1 MVLRFDSQ
9 SWCDFVVA
17 YAGVLKAGGVV
28 VALSPQATPVELVR
42 VVSHCAASI
51 VISSTDLPP
60 PDLPPEA
67 RARTIPAEE
76 LEAGQDQG
84 PVCGQPPGTDPVD
97 ISYRPE
103 ALRRLQTRG
112 HTQDGIL
119 TGLAILDAAV
129 GHGAG
134 GPSLHTFP
142 PGSDGARAA
151 LWSAVTPG
159 RRTVVVLPR
168 FQPEA
173 LCRLSADQGMG
184 RWSLAP
190 SAAAWV
196 LDSGAL
202 ERHDL
207 SSLVGLVLV
216 GGRARPELAWR
227 LGEHFPQA
235 RVVTSMSIG
244 SSDGPPVAFLH
255 DRGRPGSLG
264 RPLGGVEVCV
274 VDEAEEELSTG
285 AVGRLRL
292 VHPAGAGDEGWNLVT
307 EELGYLEDGA
317 VYPVASTN
325 GVLRRPGATV
335 LAEEVAQTLRRQ
347 PGVTDAAVFGI
358 PDDERAE
365 QIGAAVV
372 TRLPM
377 AAKELQNAVRRRLG
391 ATKSPDVLVFVETI
405 PRNERGVLLHRR
417 LRERM
422 GLPVE
427 RVGHVKASTPVEE
440 TIVAMWERVLA
451 RDGVGVHDDYF
462 ELGGDQMGACRIL
475 DLMADAFGVAPS
487 LSTFLASPTVAA
499 LAASAERD
507 TEAEG
512 DPQVAPVA
520 FSQEGMVWHEQLAP
534 GSQSLPPLVR
544 RYRGLLDVGVLGR
557 ALAEIVRRHEPLRTT
572 FELRQGRL
580 VQVVAPPGAFRL
592 SVKDV
597 SGLPASGQDA
607 ELAKV
612 LSGAAR
618 PFHLVDGPLF
628 EATLIR
634 LGAEDHVVVFKVHHS
649 VYDDWSVSLFRRELS
664 CLYRAFLA
672 GEPSPLADLPVGFA
686 EVSRAQRR
694 RLAGRRGTDE
704 LSWWRRELRGAP
716 LCLELPIDDPERP
729 AGATQASAEPV
740 SIELPNELS
749 VQLRALAR
757 RERTTLFMTMLA
769 AFQVLVERYTGQPEL
784 VLATVVANRNRSDL
798 ERMIGCFTKK
808 VLVRLRA
815 SGGDSFA
822 QLLPRVRAS
831 VLGALSHQDLP
842 FETVLQQT
850 LGREVARHG
859 LVPQVGVMFQGVTPQ
874 GEELVLPGLTTS
886 GYDTSATTTRT
897 HFASGGDEADA
908 ASATWGGGLYLGTFL
923 ILSLIESG
931 EAISL
936 SARGAFH
943 RPSVEGLLANFQILL
958 AEVAAHPSRPLHL
971 LALGDGDQRA
981 EPGRRENDA
990 VDIVAQAS
998 GTGCAHQLFEVQV
1011 EQAPSRPAIIEGGR
1025 TLTYA
1030 EVDAEAT
1037 KLASRLQAGGVQPG
1051 ALVGICLDPSVDAV
1065 VAVLGVWKSGAGFV
1079 ALDPRDSDEH
1089 LLSVVEV
1096 ASLGLVVTNAG
1107 RASRVRSRLS
1117 ARGVEI
1123 EVMTVSGSGAYAG
1136 SNRSPTTVPVAGD
1149 PAAPALVFFG
1159 SSPSGP
1165 GPGVVI
1171 QHRAVVNLAAGLARD
1186 LYRAGPERS
1195 APSPVCVGLS
1205 ASLAAPAFLRQ
1216 MAALLSGHTLRVFAR
1231 GDDQAENGVL
1241 SHLRAGT
1248 LDLIDCSPHDLE
1260 ELAEGGL
1267 AEALRERPGGAGTP
1281 VVVAG
1286 STTRIDPEVWANLA
1300 ALPEARTC
1308 WLYGPPECTF
1318 GSMLT
1323 PVAVGGGRV
1332 TVGLPL
1338 AGVVGAVLDIQ
1349 GRPLPRGA
1357 TGELYLGGESMA
1369 GGYLGG
1375 SRAVEGRLGSL
1386 QASEEPAS
1394 RLFGTGQL
1402 ARRLPDGRFELLG
1415 GVGDVVALCGF
1426 RVDTACMESALQRCA
1441 AVGQVAVVLR
1451 EDLPGEPNLV
1461 AYVVP
1466 SGEVAPTLNELRC
1479 VLWTEMPGYAWPAAL
1494 VVVDHLPRLA
1504 NVNVDLASLP
1514 ASDPGIRLEH
1524 NDVLASLWAE
1534 VLGVQQVQADENYW
1548 QSFSFLDVI
1557 ARAREAGFLLPDRQ
1571 VSRNR
1576 VLATLHTDMA
1586 VAASDLPDS

>member
-1 MVLRFDSQ
+1 M
-9 SWCDFVVA
+9 
-17 YAGVLKAGGVV
+17 
-28 VALSPQATPVELVR
+28 
-42 VVSHCAASI
+42 
-51 VISSTDLPP
+51 
-60 PDLPPEA
+60 
-67 RARTIPAEE
+67 
-76 LEAGQDQG
+76 
-84 PVCGQPPGTDPVD
+84 
-97 ISYRPE
+97 
-103 ALRRLQTRG
+103 
-112 HTQDGIL
+112 
-119 TGLAILDAAV
+119 
-129 GHGAG
+129 
-134 GPSLHTFP
+134 
-142 PGSDGARAA
+142 
-151 LWSAVTPG
+151 
-159 RRTVVVLPR
+159 
-168 FQPEA
+168 
-173 LCRLSADQGMG
+173 
-184 RWSLAP
+184 
-190 SAAAWV
+190 
-196 LDSGAL
+196 
-202 ERHDL
+202 
-207 SSLVGLVLV
+207 
-216 GGRARPELAWR
+216 
-227 LGEHFPQA
+227 
-235 RVVTSMSIG
+235 
-244 SSDGPPVAFLH
+244 
-255 DRGRPGSLG
+255 
-264 RPLGGVEVCV
+264 
-274 VDEAEEELSTG
+274 
-285 AVGRLRL
+285 
-292 VHPAGAGDEGWNLVT
+292 T

-335 LAEEVAQTLRRQ
+335 LAEEVAETLRRQ

-372 TRLPM
+372 TRLPT
-377 AAKELQNAVRRRLG
+377 AARELQDAVRGRLG
-391 ATKSPDVLVFVETI
+391 ATKSPDVLVFVDEI

-417 LRERM
+417 LREQL
-422 GLPVE
+422 GLSVE
-427 RVGHVKASTPVEE
+427 RCDHVAASTPVEE
-440 TIVAMWERVLA
+440 TIVAMWERVLD
-451 RDGVGVHDDYF
+451 RDGVGVHDDFF
-462 ELGGDQMGACRIL
+462 ELGGDQMGACRML
-475 DLMADAFGVAPS
+475 ELMVDAFGSAPS
-487 LSTFLASPTVAA
+487 LSTFVASPTVAA

-664 CLYRAFLA
+664 CLYRALLA

-798 ERMIGCFTKK
+798 EEMIGCFTKK
-808 VLVRLRA
+808 VLVRLHA
-815 SGGDSFA
+815 SGGGSFA
-822 QLLPRVRAS
+822 QLLPQVRAS
-831 VLGALSHQDLP
+831 VLGALSHQELP

-850 LGREVARHG
+850 LGREAARHG
-859 LVPQVGVMFQGVTPQ
+859 LVPQVGVMFQGVTPE

-897 HFASGGDEADA
+897 HFASGRDEADA
-908 ASATWGGGLYLGTFL
+908 AGATWGEGLYLGTFL

-931 EAISL
+931 ETISL

-943 RPSVEGLLANFQILL
+943 RPSVEGLLANFQTLL
-958 AEVAAHPSRPLHL
+958 ADIAAHPSRPLHM
-971 LALGDGDQRA
+971 LALADGDQRA
-981 EPGRRENDA
+981 ESGPGESDA
-990 VDIVAQAS
+990 VDIVARGS
-998 GTGCAHQLFEVQV
+998 GTGCAHQLFEAQV

-1171 QHRAVVNLAAGLARD
+1171 EHGAVVNLAAGLARD
-1186 LYRAGPERS
+1186 LYRAGPGQS
-1195 APSPVCVGLS
+1195 APSALCVCLS
-1205 ASLAAPAFLRQ
+1205 AALAAPAFLRQ
-1216 MAALLSGHTLRVFAR
+1216 MAALLNGHTLRVITR
-1231 GDDQAENGVL
+1231 DGEAENGVL

-1248 LDLIDCSPHDLE
+1248 LDLIDCSPQDLE

-1281 VVVAG
+1281 VVVVG
-1286 STTRIDPEVWANLA
+1286 STTRIDPEVWPHLA
-1300 ALPEARTC
+1300 ALPAVRAY

-1318 GSMLT
+1318 GAMLT
-1323 PVAVGGGRV
+1323 PVVAGGGRI

-1338 AGVVGAVLDIQ
+1338 SGVVGAVLDTQ

-1402 ARRLPDGRFELLG
+1402 ARRLPTDGFELVASATWWRSWISCRHSLYG
-1415 GVGDVVALCGF
+1415 GCV
-1426 RVDTACMESALQRCA
+1426 A
-1441 AVGQVAVVLR
+1441 AVSGRGRDCGGPARGASRRAQPGGLR
-1451 EDLPGEPNLV
+1451 
-1461 AYVVP
+1461 VP
-1466 SGEVAPTLNELRC
+1466 SGEVAPTLE
-1479 VLWTEMPGYAWPAAL
+1479 
-1494 VVVDHLPRLA
+1494 
-1504 NVNVDLASLP
+1504 
-1514 ASDPGIRLEH
+1514 
-1524 NDVLASLWAE
+1524 
-1534 VLGVQQVQADENYW
+1534 
-1548 QSFSFLDVI
+1548 
-1557 ARAREAGFLLPDRQ
+1557 
-1571 VSRNR
+1571 
-1576 VLATLHTDMA
+1576 
-1586 VAASDLPDS
+1586 